1 MKTFYNEAL
10 EQDTKALMITLDGL
24 FFTKWSI
31 IFPLQ
36 LVET

>member
-24 FFTKWSI
+24 FFYQMVNYISFAI
-31 IFPLQ
+31 G
-36 LVET
+36 